1 LRLPSYDSLSRQP
14 MNTSDSPDSQ
24 QLALRGGFDFSV
36 VLGSLI
42 SSWRFIFGAGIG
54 FGILCMAISF
64 LVDITYKATAIIMP
78 PDRTTNA
85 LSLIGSSSG
94 GASSIPGGALAALSM
109 GKSPGD
115 LYVALLASPGL
126 ENDVVKRCELQTVY
140 KAKLLSQARKLLET
154 NTLVLSD
161 SKSGLISI
169 SVVDK
174 DPNRA
179 AEIVGEYINA
189 LNKLSSRL
197 AITDAQRRSLFFE
210 QQVTE
215 TKENLNR
222 AEEALKETQQKSG
235 LVEPVGDARALI
247 EFEGQLRAQ
256 IASKTVEL
264 ESMRVNLADDNPQ
277 IQTARRE
284 LQGLQTQ
291 ASDLSRK
298 TGSSTFSSR
307 NGQTEASLDYI
318 RKLRDVKYYESL
330 FQLLTQNLEMATL
343 DEARQGNIV
352 QTVEAA
358 SPPDVKNGP
367 HRSIFLAAGLLLG
380 FFAGGT
386 WVLTRPSFGRVS
398 LEFR

>member
-1 LRLPSYDSLSRQP
+1 
-14 MNTSDSPDSQ
+14 MNTANSPDSQ
-24 QLALRGGFDFSV
+24 QSALQGGFDFSV
-36 VLGSLI
+36 VLGALI
-42 SSWRFIFGAGIG
+42 SSWRLIFGTSIGIG
-54 FGILCMAISF
+54 ILSLATSF
-64 LVDITYKATAIIMP
+64 LLDNTYKATAIIMP

-94 GASSIPGGALAALSM
+94 GAASIPGGALAALSM
-109 GKSPGD
+109 AKSPGD
-115 LYVALLASPGL
+115 LYVALLATPGL
-126 ENDVVKRCELQTVY
+126 ESDVVKRCGLQTVY
-140 KAKLLSQARKLLET
+140 RVKLLSQARKLLEG

-179 AEIVGEYINA
+179 AQIVGEYIDA

-197 AITDAQRRSLFFE
+197 AITDAQRRSLFFDR
-210 QQVTE
+210 QVAD

-222 AEEALKETQQKSG
+222 AEEALKETQQKGG
-235 LVEPVGDARALI
+235 LVEPAGDARALI

-256 IASKTVEL
+256 IAAKTVEL

-277 IQTARRE
+277 IQTARME
-284 LQGLQTQ
+284 LQGLQAQ
-291 ASDLSRK
+291 AGALSQK
-298 TGSSTFSSR
+298 TGNSMFSSR
-307 NGQTEASLDYI
+307 NGETEASLDYI

-330 FQLLTQNLEMATL
+330 FQLLTQNLEMAKL

-358 SPPDVKNGP
+358 SPPDIKNGP

-380 FFAGGT
+380 FCAGT
-386 WVLTRPSFGRVS
+386 AWVMVRSPFGRP
-398 LEFR
+398 LL